1 MIVDN
6 MQKDNELFLE
16 LMDYFFKYIER
27 SRKNATEHPDYKIG
41 KNNYHLLSEN
51 EKMAIGILKYMSK
64 VFGLNS
70 DLEKTH
76 TFIRRFPIKE
86 YYKKNEIDQL
96 EFIKYHY
103 EVFIH
108 KIHTLLEVKK
118 LWLNDFFE
126 IGLKE
131 EDCNWNKLKTYKKIQ
146 KSPAYKIIDNYF
158 KSFKHIIE
166 FRHLNTHRAFYM
178 DSDIEFLKID
188 LQIYNIHEKYKI
200 EIPEYYKTITPR
212 FVVDYQ
218 IKKYR
223 KEKLEYIKNG
233 IRIAELYSNQFISII
248 LQEFFSELLEEDK
261 LKSK

>member
-1 MIVDN
+1 MSEK
-6 MQKDNELFLE
+6 MQTDEDLDLE
-16 LMDYFFKYIER
+16 LMNFFFNYFEN
-27 SRKNATEHPDYKIG
+27 SRKEVTEHPEYNIG
-41 KNNYHLLSEN
+41 KNNYHLLSNNAKE
-51 EKMAIGILKYMSK
+51 ASRILTFMGKI
-64 VFGLNS
+64 FGLNS
-70 DLEKTH
+70 DLEKTY
-76 TFIRRFPIKE
+76 TFIRRFPIKD
-86 YYKKNEIDQL
+86 YYQKNDIDQL

-118 LWLNDFFE
+118 LWLNDFYE

-131 EDCNWNKLKTYKKIQ
+131 EDCNWNKLKTYSKIQ
-146 KSPAYKIIDNYF
+146 MSPAKIIIENYF

-178 DSDIEFLKID
+178 DSDIESIKID
-188 LQIYNIHEKYKI
+188 QHIYNVYDKYKI
-200 EIPEYYKTITPR
+200 DIPDDYKTIRPR

-233 IRIAELYSNQFISII
+233 VRIAEIYSHQLITEI
-248 LQEFFSELLEEDK
+248 LKEFFNK
-261 LKSK
+261 ILKDEKDLAK